1 MSKLFFLVLVLAI
14 FNSLDT
20 QAFSAQ
26 PSRVLSRFCFNRSP
40 PSTSLIQSKKD
51 MDENEDDPEQHIRG
65 GSLPDEVIKK
75 KQLLREM
82 FAEMIGTFMIVSFGT
97 GSVMS
102 AVITGSLVGLFQ
114 IASVW
119 IIAVTLAISTT
130 ASVSGAHLNPSISI
144 AFALFRPSKQFGWT
158 KVIPYICAQL
168 IGAVFA
174 SAMNL
179 LMYGSSIVAF
189 ENVNDIVRGS
199 TSGLASAKCFGE
211 YFL

>member
-1 MSKLFFLVLVLAI
+1 MSKLFFLVLILAI

-26 PSRVLSRFCFNRSP
+26 PSRVLSRFCFNRPS

-82 FAEMIGTFMIVSFGT
+82 FAEMIGTFVIVSLGT

-102 AVITGSLVGLFQ
+102 SLTGSLVGLFQ

-144 AFALFRPSKQFGWT
+144 VFALFRPSKEFGWT